1 MVLRPDWL
9 PALSA
14 FESAARHQNFA
25 HAAEELNLTAS
36 AVSHHV
42 RKLEARL
49 GVVLFQRHAR
59 GVTLTQEGRL
69 LADASGSALADMEAA
84 LRSLRGGLSPIAMT
98 IGTSLFLIAV
108 CAILT
113 FVTHFDLV
121 GIELHTVGVIPTA
134 VGIFGLLLGL
144 FLYIRDQDPVRRPV

>member
-42 RKLEARL
+42 RKLESRL

-59 GVTLTQEGRL
+59 GVTLTAEGRR
-69 LADASGSALADMEAA
+69 LAVRFSSSAAWAKFWWRAADSKAERAGSQSG
-84 LRSLRGGLSPIAMT
+84 
-98 IGTSLFLIAV
+98 
-108 CAILT
+108 
-113 FVTHFDLV
+113 
-121 GIELHTVGVIPTA
+121 
-134 VGIFGLLLGL
+134 
-144 FLYIRDQDPVRRPV
+144 RRTMGEPQI

>member
-49 GVVLFQRHAR
+49 GLSLAPLFRRSGVALHNRMIERH
-59 GVTLTQEGRL
+59 LGRQGQYLWISYDFNSDVGTSDL
-69 LADASGSALADMEAA
+69 LANPLGPEDPTGVIYSGFSED
-84 LRSLRGGLSPIAMT
+84 GLSFKVEPQPAT
-98 IGTSLFLIAV
+98 AGDV
-108 CAILT
+108 R
-113 FVTHFDLV
+113 
-121 GIELHTVGVIPTA
+121 TVRGQKPQRR
-134 VGIFGLLLGL
+134 LGDECPN
-144 FLYIRDQDPVRRPV
+144 RK